1 MFARRAGNEKLGV
14 SDAVLY
20 LNWTRKK
27 VRAVSVRE
35 KKPESAGIS
44 MAAAI
49 LRKGRNAVES
59 VLKQPLRLLHDSAR
73 NYRFSEIIANSR
85 AMLDLFKEMD
95 SAAVSLLI
103 VLIEGETGAGKELV
117 DSADQGRKE
126 FEKGQARSGETHYGA
141 GWRWIFN
148 GAGQSAARQFRIGA
162 CTPQATATHMLPG
175 YGERR

>member
-49 LRKGRNAVES
+49 LRKGWNAVES
-59 VLKQPLRLLHDSAR
+59 V
-73 NYRFSEIIANSR
+73 
-85 AMLDLFKEMD
+85 
-95 SAAVSLLI
+95 V
-103 VLIEGETGAGKELV
+103 
-117 DSADQGRKE
+117 
-126 FEKGQARSGETHYGA
+126 
-141 GWRWIFN
+141 
-148 GAGQSAARQFRIGA
+148 
-162 CTPQATATHMLPG
+162 
-175 YGERR
+175 